1 MSTATTASTSACAA
15 APLRLLAVDDDP
27 LSGTLLLHLAS
38 LLGYVA
44 TVETDSQQAVDLAV
58 ESDFDLMLLDL
69 SMPNLDGFA
78 ALAQLRSREAAA
90 QRRPLPVIAVT
101 GYASDEDRLRCL
113 TAGFDEHLAKP
124 VQVSTLKATIE
135 RVLGKSGAPASTA
148 PATDAD
154 RLRAT
159 VDRLSAICAG
169 DRAFAPTVTES
180 FALRSAQLIDALRS
194 AVAAR
199 DAARTTRAAQ
209 ALRAS
214 AEFLGATRLASMARV
229 LEHDCGVSDWSAA
242 QAHIAPLEHEHQ
254 AVLTLLFQ
262 AARR

>member
-1 MSTATTASTSACAA
+1 MSTSASATPIDAA
-15 APLRLLAVDDDP
+15 GPIRLLAVDDDP
-27 LSGTLLLHLAS
+27 ISGTLLFHLAS

-44 TVETDSQQAVDLAV
+44 TVETDSQHAVDLAL

-78 ALAQLRSREAAA
+78 ALAQLHGRAAAA

-124 VQVSTLKATIE
+124 VQVSALKATIE
-135 RVLGKSGAPASTA
+135 RVLGKSGAPADTA
-148 PATDAD
+148 AVTDAD

-159 VDRLSAICAG
+159 VDRLGAIRAG

-180 FALRSAQLIDALRS
+180 FALRSAQLIDALRT

-199 DAARTTRAAQ
+199 DAERTARAAQ

-214 AEFLGATRLASMARV
+214 AEFLGATRLASMTAA
-229 LEHDCGVSDWSAA
+229 LERDCSAA
-242 QAHIAPLEHEHQ
+242 AWTAAAAQIAPLEHEHQ